1 MYLTP
6 FIKPKFIETQRE
18 SIKIKNLNTTFSVI
32 NRLIIYNGINKDLED
47 LKIIVNTDPIQNLQA
62 AVLWQTE
69 LWYHERVTQIWISS
83 VPRDSWQWAGC
94 LKP

>member
-62 AVLWQTE
+62 AVL
-69 LWYHERVTQIWISS
+69 
-83 VPRDSWQWAGC
+83 
-94 LKP
+94 

>member
-47 LKIIVNTDPIQNLQA
+47 LKN
-62 AVLWQTE
+62 
-69 LWYHERVTQIWISS
+69 HS
-83 VPRDSWQWAGC
+83 
-94 LKP
+94 